1 MEAIILASGIG
12 KRLGVLGEKKP
23 KCLLNLKR
31 NIKIID
37 KLIND
42 LEGIKKINIVVGYKE
57 DYIKNYLSKY
67 KKKIRFISNKHYEDK
82 YQIR

>member
-12 KRLGVLGEKKP
+12 KRLGKLGKKQP

-31 NIKIID
+31 NVKIID

-42 LEGIKKINIVVGYKE
+42 LGSIKKINIVVGYKE
-57 DYIKNYLSKY
+57 DYLKNYLSKY
-67 KKKIRFISNKHYEDK
+67 KKK
-82 YQIR
+82 